1 MNKIS
6 SLFFFM
12 SLAISSPA
20 WCGGGTYTPGSPDEI
35 LLHVNFEYSERFS
48 ENWHPLFQ
56 EASRLLFDASERQIK
71 ISKVIF
77 YSQCAAAEN
86 KADIRIYQ
94 GLQDARSNGYGLGKP
109 KVRIRL
115 SQRHK
120 TVATTDTGDR
130 GQVGLVHELGHYVFR
145 LLEEYRDKNGARSF
159 CIAANGQ
166 PSSLMDAGT
175 GRKNGR
181 TEFCIAANHRRGM
194 TEQDKSRL
202 IGSRLFSDT
211 DSWTWIVNWIWERFG
226 AQLTLPSPDRPPVS
240 DPSGFD
246 GGPVFE
252 LGECDRRISIVV
264 DGSASPAF
272 GPRPGNADTALDLAK
287 QGAREFVHLLDGGD
301 FAGVVSSGEGLDTSP
316 LREMT
321 TDNKFRT
328 IADIQHI
335 RTKDEED
342 WTRILQRALKQVS
355 PDVGSGGTTAPAGG
369 GAIVLVSDGS
379 RGPDKVAE
387 DLLSSLRRS
396 GVAVYVIGLG
406 DGNTTGMRQVATD
419 TAGSY
424 LHARDV
430 RQMDSHVLATLA
442 KIKSLEVIEAQ
453 EGSLSAGKMEPI
465 EVPVDEATNA
475 EAVDFVLIN
484 RGNDLDL
491 QLIAPDG
498 TRVSPRAEDTVL
510 LNDSTGSLTQFRV
523 WQPAVGIWKV
533 EVSNKSAV
541 SRDFAFQAH
550 SLSTEVTVAG
560 HALSDIIDRNT
571 PLAIRAVVNTDDPV
585 GGARATAWVES
596 PDGQRSEL
604 DLFDDGSEE
613 HGDDRKNDGVYSNYF
628 REYRDNGDYTVEVTV
643 SSTEART
650 VTPEEDEDFISK
662 PVSPFV
668 RKDRFSVKVTS
679 APR

>member
-6 SLFFFM
+6 SLFFFT

-20 WCGGGTYTPGSPDEI
+20 WCGSGTYTPGSPDEI
-35 LLHVNFEYSERFS
+35 LLHVNFEYNERFT
-48 ENWHPLFQ
+48 ENWHPLFR
-56 EASRLLFDASERQIK
+56 EASSLLFDASEKQIK

-77 YSQCAAAEN
+77 YNRCKEN
-86 KADIRIYQ
+86 KADIRIYRD
-94 GLQDARSNGYGLGKP
+94 LQDARSNGDGLGRSKS
-109 KVRIRL
+109 RIRL
-115 SQRHK
+115 SQRHL
-120 TVATTDTGDR
+120 TVTTTGAGDR

-175 GRKNGR
+175 GRKPQR
-181 TEFCIAANHRRGM
+181 TEFCMAANHRRGM
-194 TEQDKSRL
+194 TEQDNRRL
-202 IGSRLFSDT
+202 IGSRFFQDT
-211 DSWTWIVNWIWERFG
+211 DSWTFIVNWIQERYG
-226 AQLTLPSPDRPPVS
+226 AQLALPAVAPVP

-246 GGPVFE
+246 GGPAFE
-252 LGECDRRISIVV
+252 PGECDREVSIGVA
-264 DGSASPAF
+264 GSARPAF
-272 GPRPGNADTALDLAK
+272 GPRPGNAETALDLAK
-287 QGAREFVHLLDGGD
+287 QGARELVHLLDGGD
-301 FAGVVSSGEGLDTSP
+301 VAGVVSSEDLAISP
-316 LREMT
+316 MREMT

-328 IADIQHI
+328 LTEIRRIQA
-335 RTKDEED
+335 RGEED
-342 WTRILQRALKQVS
+342 WTHILQRAFTLVGS
-355 PDVGSGGTTAPAGG
+355 DVGAGGPTAPAKG

-379 RGPDKVAE
+379 RGPDRVAE

-396 GVAVYVIGLG
+396 GVAVHVIGLG

-424 LHARDV
+424 LHARNA
-430 RQMDSHVLATLA
+430 RQVDSHVLATLA

-475 EAVDFVLIN
+475 EAVDFVLIS

-510 LNDSTGSLTQFRV
+510 LNDSTGRLTRFRV
-523 WQPAVGIWKV
+523 WQPAVGTWKV

-560 HALSDIIDRNT
+560 HALSDIVDRNT

-662 PVSPFV
+662 PVPPFV

-679 APR
+679 APK